1 MELIY
6 VKVLSN
12 SLIKGD
18 TAAAAA
24 AKSLHL
30 LVKLAQNL
38 FGRNAYK

>member
-18 TAAAAA
+18 NAAAA

-38 FGRNAYK
+38 FGGNAYK